1 MPLWSNYTGRGV
13 DSPLPG
19 GGPAGG
25 IHHRPGWSTILAVTR
40 ECHVNGPTPGE
51 MIAVAASRNAGGRVS
66 TRALPAKV
74 RAVHDLFIEGQV
86 DADYLDSTPVRR
98 IIAESWR
105 RSLATGVDPDLG
117 ARAAAAAAA
126 LTELRNTHPL
136 APTLPLI
143 RRLLVDDAV
152 DAGVVVAITAADG
165 TLLWVEGDAGVRR
178 KAEAMNFVPGSDWSE
193 KSAGTNA
200 PGTAL
205 ALDRELQIQGTEHFS
220 RIMHSWSCSA
230 VPVHDPATGVLLGA
244 IDLTGGSAVA
254 TPQTL
259 ALVRATAV
267 AVENQLALLR
277 LTGPA
282 TPAAPEGARLTVL
295 GADRPR
301 WQTTDGAGRSQS
313 SGLTGRH
320 ADILVLLI
328 RHPEGLSADHLAM
341 LLDDKDLDVVTVRAE
356 VSRLRRVIGST
367 YVESRPYRLLA
378 PVASDMGDVFDA
390 LQAGNLSA
398 ALDAYSGAL
407 LPQSVSPAIAR
418 LRTELSASL
427 REAVLAAGDLR
438 LLRRWLTLPDGRDDR
453 QGWRVLHDHAE
464 ADPVA
469 RAQARGHLAGIDSE
483 LG

>member
-1 MPLWSNYTGRGV
+1 
-13 DSPLPG
+13 
-19 GGPAGG
+19 
-25 IHHRPGWSTILAVTR
+25 
-40 ECHVNGPTPGE
+40 
-51 MIAVAASRNAGGRVS
+51 MIAVAASRNAGGRIS

-74 RAVHDLFIEGQV
+74 RAIHDLFVEGQV
-86 DADYLDSTPVRR
+86 DADSLDATPVRR
-98 IIAESWR
+98 VIVESWQ

-117 ARAAAAAAA
+117 TRAAAAAAA

-152 DAGVVVAITAADG
+152 DSGVLVAITAADG
-165 TLLWVEGDAGVRR
+165 TLLWVEGDAGARR

-193 KSAGTNA
+193 RTAGTNA

-205 ALDRELQIQGTEHFS
+205 ALDRELQILGSEHFS
-220 RIMHSWSCSA
+220 RTVHSWSCTA

-244 IDLTGGSAVA
+244 IDLTGGSKVA
-254 TPQTL
+254 SPQTL
-259 ALVRATAV
+259 ALVRATAA

-277 LTGPA
+277 LT
-282 TPAAPEGARLTVL
+282 APVALVAEESARLTVL

-301 WQTTDGAGRSQS
+301 WRVPDVAGGAQDSV
-313 SGLTGRH
+313 LTGRH

-367 YVESRPYRLLA
+367 YIESRPYRLMA
-378 PVASDMGDVFDA
+378 PVASDMGDVFGA
-390 LQAGNLSA
+390 LQAGDVAA

-418 LRTELSASL
+418 LRTELSASV
-427 REAVLAAGDLR
+427 REAVLTGADLG
-438 LLRRWLTLPDGRDDR
+438 LLRRWLALPDGRDDR
-453 QGWRVLHDHAE
+453 QGWRMLHDHAQ